1 MDDRARVPGS
11 APRQYSSLKSLRR
24 QQTPSPGLGGGLL
37 RAPRGAS
44 RRPPA
49 GCIAPQLPVSF
60 FLSKV
65 AVVLLHSIFILTET
79 TRMPLAPDWRSA
91 SAYAYVDE
99 LNAAEFA
106 AEFLRRNSAY
116 RQDYLAAPDH
126 LSDGQAGASLASWG
140 LRFPFRP
147 RRACGPNLS
156 GLAAPYCLRGRS
168 SRARARGIS
177 RGAQH
182 RHAPA
187 NIPGCCK
194 RRPLPH
200 PSKSHSS
207 RSHRWC
213 HEGDTR
219 SGYHSAR

>member
-49 GCIAPQLPVSF
+49 GCIAPQLRVSF
-60 FLSKV
+60 FLPKV

-79 TRMPLAPDWRSA
+79 TRMPSAPDWRSA

-106 AEFLRRNSAY
+106 AEFLRRNPAY
-116 RQDYLAAPDH
+116 RQDYLAALEHVPDGPAVAP
-126 LSDGQAGASLASWG
+126 LTSWG

-147 RRACGPNLS
+147 RRTRGPNLS
-156 GLAAPYCLRGRS
+156 GLAAPSCLRGRS
-168 SRARARGIS
+168 SRARARGIC
-177 RGAQH
+177 RRAQH

-187 NIPGCCK
+187 NIPGCRK
-194 RRPLPH
+194 RRPLPD
-200 PSKSHSS
+200 PSKSHAS
-207 RSHRWC
+207 RPHRRC
-213 HEGDTR
+213 HDGYTR